1 MQKMTDEQ
9 IKDFIE
15 YFKDILP
22 DPETYPKT
30 FAFYIKMYMYMHKIK

>member
-1 MQKMTDEQ
+1 MQMMTDEQ

-15 YFKDILP
+15 YFEGLLP

-30 FAFYIKMYMYMHKIK
+30 FTYYVKLYMYIHKIK

>member
-1 MQKMTDEQ
+1 MTDEQ

-30 FAFYIKMYMYMHKIK
+30 FAYYVKIYMYNNKIK